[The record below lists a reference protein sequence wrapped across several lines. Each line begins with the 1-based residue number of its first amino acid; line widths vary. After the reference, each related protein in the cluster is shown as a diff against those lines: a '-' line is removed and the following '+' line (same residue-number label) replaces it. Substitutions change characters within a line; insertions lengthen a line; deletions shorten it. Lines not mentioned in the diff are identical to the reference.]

1 MPFRRYFPATTRIL
15 SFQAHDGMV
24 PPPPPAIL
32 MYSVVTHLDILELVR
47 YLGQLV
53 SQPAIQCHQR
63 PGCMCVT
70 GRNAD
75 QRGFHPTRSPSTG
88 RFKVPPA
95 VPLLPAVP
103 LCTRVSAGMKPA
115 LGRDSSVKLLS
126 LSQVVQRSAQVDHRT
141 DLWSLGASL
150 GQREHLP
157 PSAKI
162 ETSRESRCAV
172 NTVQEPSLV
181 LDFRAIRTR
190 DV

>member
-1 MPFRRYFPATTRIL
+1 
-15 SFQAHDGMV
+15 
-24 PPPPPAIL
+24 
-32 MYSVVTHLDILELVR
+32 
-47 YLGQLV
+47 
-53 SQPAIQCHQR
+53 
-63 PGCMCVT
+63 
-70 GRNAD
+70 
-75 QRGFHPTRSPSTG
+75 
-88 RFKVPPA
+88 
-95 VPLLPAVP
+95 
-103 LCTRVSAGMKPA
+103 MKPA